1 MAAAYKGDLMKSKLF
16 LQLKDALISILPIS
30 VSVLIINFTIA
41 PMPFHIRSL
50 FLIGS
55 ILLIIGM
62 ASFTLG
68 ADIAMMPAG
77 EHIGAQLTKSR
88 NVGMA
93 IAICLVMG
101 TIVTLAEP
109 DLHVLAGQVVSIP
122 KSVLIVTVAVGVGL
136 FLVISLLRIYYQ
148 WNLAYIFMVFYLVAF
163 GIGVFTSEDF
173 FAVAFDAGGVTTGP
187 ITVPFILALGIGLS
201 AVRGGK
207 SSHDDSFGLLGLC
220 SVGPIISVMCLGL
233 FYNSSIVE
241 GVAVTPSKTPET
253 VKEVFQMFSEGFPV
267 YFAEVAIS
275 LAPIILFFMAF
286 QLVFLKLPKS

>member
-88 NVGMA
+88 NV
-93 IAICLVMG
+93 
-101 TIVTLAEP
+101 EW
-109 DLHVLAGQVVSIP
+109 
-122 KSVLIVTVAVGVGL
+122 
-136 FLVISLLRIYYQ
+136 R
-148 WNLAYIFMVFYLVAF
+148 
-163 GIGVFTSEDF
+163 
-173 FAVAFDAGGVTTGP
+173 
-187 ITVPFILALGIGLS
+187 
-201 AVRGGK
+201 
-207 SSHDDSFGLLGLC
+207 
-220 SVGPIISVMCLGL
+220 
-233 FYNSSIVE
+233 
-241 GVAVTPSKTPET
+241 
-253 VKEVFQMFSEGFPV
+253 
-267 YFAEVAIS
+267 
-275 LAPIILFFMAF
+275 
-286 QLVFLKLPKS
+286 